1 MILATTDVIQGAI
14 VDAYLGVVTAEVVYG
29 SNALRDFFAG
39 IRDIIGGRTGSY
51 ERVFERGHQD
61 VLSELQQRANALGAN
76 AVIGIKM
83 DTGSINIG
91 ETGTLL
97 LITASGTAVRVRND
111 R

>member
-14 VDAYLGVVTAEVVYG
+14 IEAHLGVVTAEVVYG
-29 SNALRDFFAG
+29 SNAIRDFFAG

-51 ERVFERGHQD
+51 ERIFERGHRD
-61 VLSELQQRANALGAN
+61 ALAELEQRASALGAN
-76 AVIGIKM
+76 AVLGIKM
-83 DTGSINIG
+83 DTGSIEVG

-97 LITASGTAVRVRND
+97 LITASGTAVRLRTD